1 METKQEYK
9 TIARKLS
16 NQAKGAVISWFI
28 RRDGFTP
35 IKSDDLYVTWIAKVG
50 PKDHFKAHV
59 ELRNAKDSNGQ
70 VWDVDIYENGDR
82 AITSYQTTGF
92 VIYNIHNNNK
102 SSKNTRQFF
111 PQLIGFDDSLI

>member
-9 TIARKLS
+9 AIARKIS

-35 IKSDDLYVTWIAKVG
+35 IKADDLYVTWIAKVG
-50 PKDHFKAHV
+50 EHFKAHV
-59 ELRNAKDSNGQ
+59 ELRNTKGSHGQ
-70 VWDVDIYENGDR
+70 VWHVDIYENGDR
-82 AITSYQTTGF
+82 TVTAYQTTGCI
-92 VIYNIHNNNK
+92 VYNVH
-102 SSKNTRQFF
+102 SKPSQPTPRRI